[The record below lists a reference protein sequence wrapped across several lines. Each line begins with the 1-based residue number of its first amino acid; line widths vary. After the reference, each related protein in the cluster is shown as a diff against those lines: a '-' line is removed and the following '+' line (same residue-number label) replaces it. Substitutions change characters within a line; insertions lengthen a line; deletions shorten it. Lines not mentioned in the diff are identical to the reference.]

1 MKLLPEALTFDD
13 VLLVPAESSV
23 LPSQTDVSTQLAPN
37 IKLNIPIISAAMD
50 TVTTAPLAIS
60 LALQGGLGIIHKNM
74 SIEAQADMVDRVKR
88 SENGVIANRYSNPM
102 SKARMA
108 YLVSIVSVFRLRTRT
123 IQSRAKM
130 MITRKNLT

>member
-23 LPSQTDVSTQLAPN
+23 LPAQTDVSTQLAPN

-74 SIEAQADMVDRVKR
+74 SIEDQAEEVRKVKR
-88 SENGVIANRYSNPM
+88 WQSGIVTNPVTLD
-102 SKARMA
+102 ADEP
-108 YLVSIVSVFRLRTRT
+108 VT
-123 IQSRAKM
+123 
-130 MITRKNLT
+130 

>member
-23 LPSQTDVSTQLAPN
+23 LPTQTEIKTQLAPN

-60 LALQGGLGIIHKNM
+60 IAWQGGLGVIHKNR
-74 SIEAQADMVDRVKR
+74 SIEA
-88 SENGVIANRYSNPM
+88 
-102 SKARMA
+102 
-108 YLVSIVSVFRLRTRT
+108 
-123 IQSRAKM
+123 
-130 MITRKNLT
+130 